1 MGKDERISYRSTARL
16 LSRFK
21 TCICRSRS
29 ASKLDTVIFNGREI
43 SKAYAEY
50 LLQFEDT
57 FLKPLADDNIRNTD
71 DKSERFLP
79 VNYRSYTRCSRL
91 YSR

>member
-1 MGKDERISYRSTARL
+1 MGKMKELFTEAQQGYYHDLKLAYVEAVQRRS
-16 LSRFK
+16 
-21 TCICRSRS
+21 
-29 ASKLDTVIFNGREI
+29 DTVIFNGREI

-71 DKSERFLP
+71 DKSERFL
-79 VNYRSYTRCSRL
+79 
-91 YSR
+91 

>member
-1 MGKDERISYRSTARL
+1 MKELFTEAQQGYYHDL
-16 LSRFK
+16 
-21 TCICRSRS
+21 
-29 ASKLDTVIFNGREI
+29 KLAYVEAVQRKSDTVIFNGREI

-71 DKSERFLP
+71 DKSKRFL
-79 VNYRSYTRCSRL
+79 
-91 YSR
+91 

>member
-1 MGKDERISYRSTARL
+1 MKELFTEAQQGYYHDLKLAYVEAVQRRS
-16 LSRFK
+16 
-21 TCICRSRS
+21 
-29 ASKLDTVIFNGREI
+29 DTVIFNGREI

-71 DKSERFLP
+71 DKSERFL
-79 VNYRSYTRCSRL
+79 
-91 YSR
+91 

>member
-1 MGKDERISYRSTARL
+1 MKELFTEAQQGYYHDL
-16 LSRFK
+16 
-21 TCICRSRS
+21 
-29 ASKLDTVIFNGREI
+29 KLAYVEAVQRKSDTVIFNGREI

-71 DKSERFLP
+71 DKSERFL
-79 VNYRSYTRCSRL
+79 
-91 YSR
+91 